1 MQLTVKRNT
10 WVRNREANVEVY
22 TDDPI
27 SVHAEQQA
35 FALTG
40 VVNTDRGEYNF
51 MGKRFQLK
59 RGSATFIGSPDLN
72 PTLQITGEY
81 QVQAATRG
89 TLNISVVIGGT
100 VKRPRLALESD
111 AQPPRTQSELLS
123 LLAFGQPT
131 STLLAYGTSSVAARR
146 RRAICSARGHNS
158 RCSGCQPSR
167 SASRSTRWSCR
178 RGAPSA
184 PTCSTSRQAMCPLFR
199 GGNPVGN
206 FFKQTRIE
214 AGKYV
219 NGRTF
224 VSVSEQAAQ
233 PGVSIAHRTADGW
246 HFSASMVP
254 RIILRE
260 PTLREQPTFT
270 TRSYG
275 GFVVREWRF

>member
-1 MQLTVKRNT
+1 VLGNS
-10 WVRNREANVEVY
+10 
-22 TDDPI
+22 
-27 SVHAEQQA
+27 SV
-35 FALTG
+35 
-40 VVNTDRGEYNF
+40 
-51 MGKRFQLK
+51 
-59 RGSATFIGSPDLN
+59 
-72 PTLQITGEY
+72 
-81 QVQAATRG
+81 
-89 TLNISVVIGGT
+89 T

-131 STLLAYGTSSVAARR
+131 STLLAYGTSSVAGSAATGDLFGAGAQLAVQRLSAVALGVAVDQVELQAG
-146 RRAICSARGHNS
+146 RAFGTDLLDISPGDV
-158 RCSGCQPSR
+158 
-167 SASRSTRWSCR
+167 
-178 RGAPSA
+178 
-184 PTCSTSRQAMCPLFR
+184 PLFR

-224 VSVSEQAAQ
+224 VSISEQAAQ
-233 PGVSIAHRTADGW
+233 PGASIAHRTADGW

-275 GFVVREWRF
+275 GFIVREWRF